1 VLRELFDSGRA
12 TKEEGSSFFGAT
24 KGGGGDCGLA
34 HIEAEAEQAFTED
47 GSIRTGRGGAIH
59 GESRVANVIWCA
71 NISEM
76 IRA

>member
-1 VLRELFDSGRA
+1 VLRELFDGGRA
-12 TKEEGSSFFGAT
+12 TKEEGGGFLGAS
-24 KGGGGDCGLA
+24 KGGSGDRGLA
-34 HIEAEAEQAFTED
+34 HIEAEAEQAFTEN
-47 GSIRTGRGGAIH
+47 GAIRTGRGGAIH

>member
-1 VLRELFDSGRA
+1 VLCELFYGGRA
-12 TKEEGSSFFGAT
+12 TKEEGGGFFGTT

-34 HIEAEAEQAFTED
+34 HIKAETEQTFTED
-47 GSIRTGRGGAIH
+47 GAIRTGRSGTVYGKTRIAD
-59 GESRVANVIWCA
+59 VIWCA